1 MTSSVAKT
9 CFDAIRAKQSAV
21 VAGYDPM
28 VVENQ
33 DVYET
38 LLLRAVDSSSIE
50 EESAADS
57 KPNLKPKSRARR
69 QTPLVNAGYASRVLS
84 ISYAIRS
91 FVSYHTLV
99 SSSLQR
105 EQSHI
110 KGRIRIV
117 FLGCGVDV
125 IGLWARSLVQ
135 SDDSTMAI
143 TIIEIDKPEVCS
155 IKRKMITDQ
164 GMVDNLVER
173 NANGSTTKNTATT
186 SYYTGNIVLPPSSSS
201 SSNENCDSSSDNC
214 NDGSYDY
221 VMIPA
226 DLNDTPVL
234 DQTFLFDDND
244 GEEEVPTLVVSELV
258 LSYLPSSGTDR
269 LLRWCSDRLCRTS
282 DSALV
287 SLEALGSPSISIE
300 TSQTARANTRGNGI
314 ISVEE
319 GYQQDYCQ
327 KFHDKMERGRSSNR
341 TEDHI
346 ASLPSNGLFHPIGSS
361 AEDISSRLMEA
372 GFAGA
377 SSATSLGVISSVAA
391 AAASNSKHN
400 YSNNAKTLVCPDIFD
415 EHAALILHLRSYV
428 LACGF
433 IAPRMQH
440 YNNLLFRRLMCPWER
455 RPITGPDL
463 ALMRSGLPIMDSGG
477 GIVYDE
483 IEVSDEASV
492 RSLFQSTYG
501 KEYTEKYPAIRKMV
515 KGVLNSDMRET
526 PITTQPKNV
535 IDDSQGPQN
544 MSSGSSSAISDF
556 YRSSGGIFLVAAKYT
571 MQSLPEDKIGQ
582 NGDHLIQSKIRQVV
596 GCVGIRSYMR
606 KDADSSRTLE
616 IFRLAVDADHRGR
629 GIGTNLLRA
638 VEAYARE
645 RRKKQD
651 RLSPKFVA
659 NTLTILEDA
668 INLYEKRGYRTER
681 ETPLG
686 PKLLLRTYAKEDDVD
701 HQ

>member
-33 DVYET
+33 GVYEK

-50 EESAADS
+50 KDSTSDS
-57 KPNLKPKSRARR
+57 KPKLKPRTRR

-91 FVSYHTLV
+91 FVSYHKLV

-105 EQSHI
+105 EQSHT

-125 IGLWARSLVQ
+125 IGLWASSLVKT
-135 SDDSTMAI
+135 DDNTMAI

-155 IKRKMITDQ
+155 IKRKMITGQ

-173 NANGSTTKNTATT
+173 NTNESTTKNAAATP
-186 SYYTGNIVLPPSSSS
+186 YYTGNIVLPLSSSS
-201 SSNENCDSSSDNC
+201 SPNDNCDSSSDNS

-221 VMIPA
+221 VMIPG
-226 DLNDTPVL
+226 DLNDTSAL
-234 DQTFLFDDND
+234 ERTFLFDVND
-244 GEEEVPTLVVSELV
+244 GQEEVPTLVVSELV
-258 LSYLPSSGTDR
+258 LSYLPPSGTDR

-287 SLEALGSPSISIE
+287 SLEALGSPGISIE
-300 TSQTARANTRGNGI
+300 TSQTARANARGNGV

-361 AEDISSRLMEA
+361 AEEISSRLREA
-372 GFAGA
+372 GFAGF
-377 SSATSLGVISSVAA
+377 SSTTSLGVISSVASA
-391 AAASNSKHN
+391 SASNSKHN
-400 YSNNAKTLVCPDIFD
+400 NNNNNAKTLVCPDIFD

-433 IAPRMQH
+433 IAPQMH
-440 YNNLLFRRLMCPWER
+440 HCDNLLFRHLMCPWER
-455 RPITGPDL
+455 RPNTGPDL
-463 ALMRSGLPIMDSGG
+463 ALMRSGLPIMDSEG

-483 IEVSDEASV
+483 IEVSAEASV
-492 RSLFQSTYG
+492 RNLFQSTYG
-501 KEYTEKYPAIRKMV
+501 KEYTDEYPAIRKMV

-526 PITTQPKNV
+526 PITTQSNDV
-535 IDDSQGPQN
+535 IDGSQGPQN
-544 MSSGSSSAISDF
+544 ISSGSSSAIGEF

-571 MQSLPEDKIGQ
+571 MQSLPEDKIGL
-582 NGDHLIQSKIRQVV
+582 NGDHLIRSKIRQVV
-596 GCVGIRSYMR
+596 GCVGIRSYMG

-616 IFRLAVDADHRGR
+616 IFRLAVDADHRGQ

-638 VEAYARE
+638 VEAYAQE

-651 RLSPKFVA
+651 SLSPKFIA

-668 INLYEKRGYRTER
+668 TNLYEKCGYRTER
-681 ETPLG
+681 ETSLG
-686 PKLLLRTYAKEDDVD
+686 TKLLLRTYAKRS
-701 HQ
+701 